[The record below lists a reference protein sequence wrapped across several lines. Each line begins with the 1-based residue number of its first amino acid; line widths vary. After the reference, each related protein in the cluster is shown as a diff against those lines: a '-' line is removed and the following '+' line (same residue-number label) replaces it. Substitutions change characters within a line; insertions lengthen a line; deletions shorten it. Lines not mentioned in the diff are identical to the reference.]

1 MQFVALVLAI
11 AKAIPIIDRW
21 LEVLVLEY
29 VKHKQEQ
36 LIKLNKKIIEESIK
50 LKDQRKIEDEEHS
63 GEVSG
68 SGTIVDHLPRMRH

>member
-36 LIKLNKKIIEESIK
+36 LIKLNKKIIEEAIK
-50 LKDQRKIEDEEHS
+50 LKDQKKIEDEEHS
-63 GEVSG
+63 GKVSG
-68 SGTIVDHLPRMRH
+68 SGVIVDRLPRVRH

>member
-11 AKAIPIIDRW
+11 AKAVPIIDRW
-21 LEVLVLEY
+21 LGLIVLEY

-36 LIKLNKKIIEESIK
+36 LIKLNKKIIEEALK
-50 LKDQRKIEDEEHS
+50 LKDQRNIEDEEHS

-68 SGTIVDHLPRMRH
+68 SGDIVDSLPRMRH